1 MQVTVDQKLRPEN
14 RTRQEKQESIYI
26 LTLPGGGPKQSFGPR
41 GRGTM
46 ISYMK
51 LFYRKQKTCLF

>member
-1 MQVTVDQKLRPEN
+1 MQVTVDQELRPEN

-41 GRGTM
+41 GEGDYN
-46 ISYMK
+46 IVDEAILS
-51 LFYRKQKTCLF
+51 